1 MIILL
6 HSAVNLSNISEHLT
20 TEWVMSQHPA
30 SMPTLALTIS
40 CSIIMIIDQ
49 SVSSTGTLSK
59 DLPLTLHSIFGS
71 LLSSASYLV
80 DRMVVTLVRGE
91 KVGRVVVI
99 VRGSGGLRYMKR
111 VNVETV
117 PDRKLIQLIEDIVE

>member
-1 MIILL
+1 
-6 HSAVNLSNISEHLT
+6 
-20 TEWVMSQHPA
+20 MSQHTA
-30 SMPTLALTIS
+30 SISTLPMTIS
-40 CSIIMIIDQ
+40 CMMVTIDQ
-49 SVSSTGTLSK
+49 SVSSTSTLSK
-59 DLPLTLHSIFGS
+59 DLLLTLHSIFGS

>member
-30 SMPTLALTIS
+30 SMPTPALTIS

-99 VRGSGGLRYMKR
+99 VRGSGGLRYIKR